1 MTADTRRVINLAAA
15 ATLIITPFVARAG
28 SPKELTNDQLDRV
41 TAGAVAVNSSAGS
54 QASGVLNLTATG
66 GNSLVTGRPLF
77 AQQPGISSSAGASDG
92 TALAVGSNLA
102 VQGMPPPS
110 SSTSVTT
117 GGTADGNL
125 VINSSFNH
133 TTQGAGGVTFQA
145 GWTFA
150 YGTWMGL

>member
-1 MTADTRRVINLAAA
+1 
-15 ATLIITPFVARAG
+15 
-28 SPKELTNDQLDRV
+28 
-41 TAGAVAVNSSAGS
+41 
-54 QASGVLNLTATG
+54 
-66 GNSLVTGRPLF
+66 
-77 AQQPGISSSAGASDG
+77 
-92 TALAVGSNLA
+92 

-125 VINSSFNH
+125 AINSSFNH
-133 TTQGAGGVTFQA
+133 TTQGIGGVTFQA

>member
-15 ATLIITPFVARAG
+15 ATLIITPFLARAG

-41 TAGAVAVNSSAGS
+41 TAGAIAVNSSAGS

-66 GNSLVTGRPLF
+66 GNSLVTSSPLF
-77 AQQPGISSSAGASDG
+77 APELSSSAGAADG

-125 VINSSFNH
+125 AINSSFNH
-133 TTQGAGGVTFQA
+133 TTQGIGGVTFQA

>member
-1 MTADTRRVINLAAA
+1 L
-15 ATLIITPFVARAG
+15 ARAG

-41 TAGAVAVNSSAGS
+41 TAGAIAVNSSAGS
-54 QASGVLNLTATG
+54 QASGVLSLTATG
-66 GNSLVTGRPLF
+66 GNSLVTSSPLS
-77 AQQPGISSSAGASDG
+77 AQQPGLSSSAGAADG

-125 VINSSFNH
+125 AINSSFNH
-133 TTQGAGGVTFQA
+133 TTQGIGGVTFQA

>member
-15 ATLIITPFVARAG
+15 ATLIITPFLARAG

-41 TAGAVAVNSSAGS
+41 TAGAIAVNSSAGS
-54 QASGVLNLTATG
+54 EASGVLGLTATG
-66 GNSLVTGRPLF
+66 GNSLVTSSPL
-77 AQQPGISSSAGASDG
+77 AQQPGLSSSAGAADG

-125 VINSSFNH
+125 AINSSFNH
-133 TTQGAGGVTFQA
+133 TTQGIGGVTFQA

>member
-15 ATLIITPFVARAG
+15 ATLIITPFLARAG

-41 TAGAVAVNSSAGS
+41 TAGAIAVNSSAGS

-66 GNSLVTGRPLF
+66 GNSLVTSSPLF
-77 AQQPGISSSAGASDG
+77 APGLSSSAGAADG

-125 VINSSFNH
+125 AINSSFNH

>member
-15 ATLIITPFVARAG
+15 ATLIITPFLARAG

-41 TAGAVAVNSSAGS
+41 TAGAIAVNSSAGS
-54 QASGVLNLTATG
+54 EASGVLSLTATG
-66 GNSLVTGRPLF
+66 GNSLVTSSPF
-77 AQQPGISSSAGASDG
+77 AQQPGLSSSAGAADG

-125 VINSSFNH
+125 AINSSFNH
-133 TTQGAGGVTFQA
+133 TTQGIGGVTFQA

>member
-1 MTADTRRVINLAAA
+1 
-15 ATLIITPFVARAG
+15 
-28 SPKELTNDQLDRV
+28 
-41 TAGAVAVNSSAGS
+41 
-54 QASGVLNLTATG
+54 
-66 GNSLVTGRPLF
+66 
-77 AQQPGISSSAGASDG
+77 
-92 TALAVGSNLA
+92 VGSNLA

-110 SSTSVTT
+110 SSTSVAT
-117 GGTADGNL
+117 GGTTDGNL